1 MPQVNGMQL
10 ETLDEYVAWEQRAWH
25 SAWADRGLLL
35 KNMSPEEAR
44 SVRELDADRGLR
56 MRVSARQATSESH
69 AARRSVPESQ
79 GVDPEC

>member
-35 KNMSPEEAR
+35 TNMSPEEAR
-44 SVRELDADRGLR
+44 SVRELDADRSVR
-56 MRVSARQATSESH
+56 MRVSARQASESH
-69 AARRSVPESQ
+69 AA
-79 GVDPEC
+79 DPEC